1 MATARGRET
10 GQQSRKSVNEALS
23 PCAAAGRVTD
33 MLPAR
38 DSMEPSLV
46 ARWDLGQRIA
56 TPRDQAPCGGAKRA
70 AANSFLRRILAES
83 KMPPRLQRKFTK
95 SFQLVAMRSRR
106 ETMCQRSDLIS
117 APKARG
123 YVR

>member
-56 TPRDQAPCGGAKRA
+56 TPRDQALCGGAKRA
-70 AANSFLRRILAES
+70 AANSFLRSILAES

-106 ETMCQRSDLIS
+106 KTMCQRSDLIS

-123 YVR
+123 YVK

>member
-1 MATARGRET
+1 ET

-38 DSMEPSLV
+38 GSMEPSLV

-56 TPRDQAPCGGAKRA
+56 TPRGQALCGGAKRA
-70 AANSFLRRILAES
+70 AANNFLRSSES

-106 ETMCQRSDLIS
+106 ETMCQRSDMIS
-117 APKARG
+117 TSKARG
-123 YVR
+123 YVK